1 MNKPHLHSLTGLFC
15 LLALSGCTFLP
26 SSGPSSYR
34 IRHGAGG
41 EKGTPSYQLLKL
53 DDQILAALSGKGYQ
67 AAGGRESDSLFGA
80 RGLQQF
86 NVPTSQGIA
95 VGDVISV
102 AIYERDSALFGP
114 SLSSPGVAMSPM
126 TALPPQT
133 VDHTGEI
140 SVPFIGRVR
149 AAGRTPSDVESAIRE
164 GLRMKTPD
172 PQVVVSLGERK
183 GGDLVSVAGD
193 VKQPGQFPVPLAGL
207 RLIDAIAA
215 AGGSV
220 SDPYNTMVTVT
231 RGGVTRS
238 DPLQQVYSNPSKNV
252 PLRPGDTVVLRD
264 RPLTFLAFGETG
276 KVGSYPIQVEDLSLT
291 AAVAA
296 SGGPDDLSANPA
308 SIFIYREEPAAFLAS
323 LGRTNLPGGSVVP
336 VIYQLDLTDPR
347 GFFNA
352 NRFTVRDRD
361 VIYYSAVGSTGVRK
375 FMGLINTLLAPAIG
389 GAGAA
394 SSATILAQ

>member
-1 MNKPHLHSLTGLFC
+1 MLVGLLC
-15 LLALSGCTFLP
+15 AAALSGCTFLP
-26 SSGPSSYR
+26 SSGPSSYK
-34 IRHGAGG
+34 IRQGAGRESG
-41 EKGTPSYQLLKL
+41 MPSYQLLKV
-53 DDQILAALSGKGYQ
+53 DDQVLSALRGSGYQ
-67 AAGGRESDSLFGA
+67 AAGGRESDSLFGP

-86 NVPTSQGIA
+86 NTPVNQGIA
-95 VGDVISV
+95 IGDVISV

-114 SLSSPGVAMSPM
+114 SFASGTVAMTPM

-140 SVPFIGRVR
+140 SVPFIGRVK
-149 AAGRTPSDVESAIRE
+149 AVGRTPADVESAIRE
-164 GLRMKTPD
+164 GLQAKTPD
-172 PQVVVSLGERK
+172 PQVVVTLGERK
-183 GGDLVSVAGD
+183 GGDLLSVAGD
-193 VKQPGQFPVPLAGL
+193 VKEPGQIPVPLGGI
-207 RLIDAIAA
+207 RLVDAIAA

-220 SDPYNTMVTVT
+220 SDPYNTMVSVT
-231 RGGVTRS
+231 RGGTTRS
-238 DPLQQVYSNPSKNV
+238 DPLQEVYSSPSKNV

-276 KVGSYPIQVEDLSLT
+276 RVGSFPIQIEDLSLT

-296 SGGPDDLSANPA
+296 SGGPDDMSANPA
-308 SIFIYREEPAAFLAS
+308 SIFVYREEPASFLAS
-323 LGRTNLPGGSVVP
+323 LGRTNLPDGSVVP
-336 VIYQLDLTDPR
+336 VIYQLDLTDPG

-375 FMGLINTLLAPAIG
+375 FMGLVNTLLAPAIG